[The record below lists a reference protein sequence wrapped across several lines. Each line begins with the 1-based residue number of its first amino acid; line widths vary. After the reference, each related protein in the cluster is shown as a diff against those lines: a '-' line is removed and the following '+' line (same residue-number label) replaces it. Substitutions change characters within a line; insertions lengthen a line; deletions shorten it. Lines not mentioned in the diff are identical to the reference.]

1 MLSMESEAFHEVP
14 GEFLV
19 LEHGRVAQDAL
30 AYAAEFVLHRGV
42 DGVAVAFAVQCRG
55 EFVPFERELA
65 DLFRQRLALGEG
77 VLDQA
82 ELVDETAG
90 QDEQPLRSI
99 RPMGSCL
106 TGQNS
111 GCAWKMPSGSSSLTE
126 LLRKIRLIS

>member
-1 MLSMESEAFHEVP
+1 M
-14 GEFLV
+14 

-42 DGVAVAFAVQCRG
+42 DGVAVALAVQCRG

-82 ELVDETAG
+82 KLVDETAG
-90 QDEQPLRSI
+90 QDEQPLRLDQADGLLLD
-99 RPMGSCL
+99 RPELGMRMEDAFRQFLADPSCC
-106 TGQNS
+106 GR
-111 GCAWKMPSGSSSLTE
+111 SGSFRS
-126 LLRKIRLIS
+126 RAR

>member
-1 MLSMESEAFHEVP
+1 M
-14 GEFLV
+14 

-42 DGVAVAFAVQCRG
+42 DASRSRSPFSVAG

-82 ELVDETAG
+82 KLVDETAG